1 MTRQIKKELIRLEDG
16 REAILSAAQIGANK
30 YEVMLHR
37 DGLEM
42 EEFHTAQ
49 CSTERTAMS
58 IFQEMKEQYHTPVL
72 TGRYQKLADDLKA
85 ALQYG
90 LEHAGEDDG
99 GTCNFDSP
107 TLYLPRWKRQLV
119 ETAAKAAG
127 LGCFV
132 WKAFSKNAYVFSVP
146 GVGQG
151 YTRTNAAEAMS
162 QFLGGLGYDAGM
174 YYQMD

>member
-30 YEVMLHR
+30 YEVMLYR

-42 EEFHTAQ
+42 EEPHTAQ

-90 LEHAGEDDG
+90 LEHAGENDG

-119 ETAAKAAG
+119 ETAAKEAG

-132 WKAFSKNAYVFSVP
+132 WKAFSKSAYVFSVP

-162 QFLGGLGYDAGM
+162 QFLGAFGYDSGM

>member
-162 QFLGGLGYDAGM
+162 QCLGGLGYDAGM